1 MKAVPM
7 PKKQRRSK
15 KQGTKK
21 RSKSQEKSI
30 IVGLHDAVKHVKRVA
45 PPEAQSDFRHLL
57 ASLEKKIQSGVAKP
71 EPAIHSKVKQNI
83 RNLNMEIRRLK
94 WATLGLKTSQ
104 PRSPS
109 SHKIKLSLKRLDS
122 LLRLPG
128 DDDIDVP

>member
-1 MKAVPM
+1 M
-7 PKKQRRSK
+7 PKKQPRSK

-21 RSKSQEKSI
+21 RSKRQQRSTI
-30 IVGLHDAVKHVKRVA
+30 AGLHDVVKHVRRVA

-57 ASLEKKIQSGVAKP
+57 ASLEKKMKSGVAKP
-71 EPAIHSKVKQNI
+71 EPAIHFKVKQNI
-83 RNLNMEIRRLK
+83 RNLNMEIKRLK
-94 WATLGLKTSQ
+94 WATLRLKASK
-104 PRSPS
+104 PRFPP

>member
-1 MKAVPM
+1 M
-7 PKKQRRSK
+7 PKKQPRSK
-15 KQGTKK
+15 KQSTKK
-21 RSKSQEKSI
+21 RSKRQERSTI
-30 IVGLHDAVKHVKRVA
+30 AGLHDVVKHVRRVA

-83 RNLNMEIRRLK
+83 RDLNMEIRRLK
-94 WATLGLKTSQ
+94 WATLGLKASP

-109 SHKIKLSLKRLDS
+109 SHRIKLSLQRLDS